1 MTEKN
6 FGQVVPFTL
15 SAARLRQ
22 GANVYRKRG
31 QHVEALELTRRAARE
46 EDTPSGWLAL
56 AKQLRTQ
63 GCWEQAASILTMLLS
78 RDEVLPETW
87 LELGRCAMAL
97 GWAELGTDCL
107 YHYLEEDP
115 WSSGAD
121 EARMM
126 LSGQEQP
133 GASRSPDRL
142 PLLVRRGLRAW
153 QEGKRELALRR
164 LKRALRMEERTERL
178 HITMAYLY
186 LSEDDVFSALKEI
199 SRAIHAA
206 PDSPQARLA
215 FCGVLAQQG
224 RVRAARAMLKQAR
237 RLCREVPSEELYISA
252 AWAAE
257 DYREAESY
265 LLERLRRWPG
275 RIALLLPLAD
285 VYWVRNRRERAMQVW
300 RHIQRIDPDDRRACA
315 MLKWAEN
322 DPDDPLPA
330 PGALPMEAL
339 KSHLTALSKAV
350 IANLPE
356 EELLRPGSETRA
368 MLDGCFD
375 IAEETQQNAALS
387 LLSESDHPAVIRY
400 LRQLLL
406 HPGVLPQARRRVLI
420 RLAELGQTGPMYML
434 MGNRVTTVQCQPV
447 DQARRPSLWRMFLPT
462 LLRET
467 RFWRQSAEI
476 TAFAADLWPMM
487 SPEQRRAA
495 AGREQVCYAKA
506 IELLYLRMTG
516 QEEAAENAAA
526 WMPVS
531 IRRVGRVLRR
541 LARMIDDT
549 RETLEQ

>member
-1 MTEKN
+1 
-6 FGQVVPFTL
+6 
-15 SAARLRQ
+15 
-22 GANVYRKRG
+22 
-31 QHVEALELTRRAARE
+31 
-46 EDTPSGWLAL
+46 
-56 AKQLRTQ
+56 
-63 GCWEQAASILTMLLS
+63 
-78 RDEVLPETW
+78 
-87 LELGRCAMAL
+87 
-97 GWAELGTDCL
+97 
-107 YHYLEEDP
+107 
-115 WSSGAD
+115 
-121 EARMM
+121 MM
-126 LSGQEQP
+126 LSGQEQSLQ
-133 GASRSPDRL
+133 SRSPDRL
-142 PLLVRRGLRAW
+142 PLLVRRGLRSW
-153 QEGKRELALRR
+153 QEGQRELALRR
-164 LKRALRMEERTERL
+164 IRRALRMEERTERL
-178 HITMAYLY
+178 HITLAYLY
-186 LSEDDVFSALKEI
+186 LSEDDVSSALKEI
-199 SRAIHAA
+199 FRAIHAA

-215 FCGVLAQQG
+215 LCGILAQQG
-224 RVRAARAMLKQAR
+224 KVRAARGMLKQAR
-237 RLCREVPSEELYISA
+237 KLCEEITSEELYISA

-257 DYREAESY
+257 DYREAEDY

-285 VYWVRNRRERAMQVW
+285 VYWVRNRRERATQVW
-300 RHIQRIDPDDRRACA
+300 RHIQRIDPDDRRAGA
-315 MLKWAEN
+315 MLKWAES
-322 DPDDPLPA
+322 DPDDSLPA

-339 KSHLTALSKAV
+339 KSHLMALSKAV

-375 IAEETQQNAALS
+375 IAEETQQIAALS
-387 LLSESDHPAVIRY
+387 LLSGSEHPAVIRY

-447 DQARRPSLWRMFLPT
+447 DVSQRPSLWRMFLPT

-487 SPEQRRAA
+487 SPEQRQAA

-506 IELLYLRMTG
+506 IELLYLRMTE
-516 QEEAAENAAA
+516 QEEAAESAAA

-549 RETLEQ
+549 PEKLEE

>member
-1 MTEKN
+1 MKDRN

-15 SAARLRQ
+15 SAARLRR
-22 GANVYRKRG
+22 GASVYRKRG
-31 QHVEALELTRRAARE
+31 QHVEAIELTRRAARE
-46 EDTPSGWLAL
+46 EDMPPGWLAL
-56 AKQLRTQ
+56 AQQLRAQ
-63 GCWEQAASILTMLLS
+63 GCWEQAASVLTMLLA

-87 LELGRCAMAL
+87 LELGRCARAV
-97 GWAELGTDCL
+97 GWTELATDCL

-115 WSSGAD
+115 WSAGAD

-126 LSGQEQP
+126 LSEQEPSFAVQ
-133 GASRSPDRL
+133 SPDRL

-153 QEGKRELALRR
+153 QEGRREMALRR
-164 LKRALRMEERTERL
+164 LRRALRMEERTERL
-178 HITMAYLY
+178 HITLAYLH
-186 LSEDDVFSALKEI
+186 LSGDDVSSALKEI
-199 SRAIHAA
+199 FRAIHAA
-206 PDSPQARLA
+206 PDNPQAWLA
-215 FCGVLAQQG
+215 LCGILAQQG
-224 RVRAARAMLKQAR
+224 KPRAALGVLRRAR
-237 RLCREVPSEELYISA
+237 RLCRDVTTEELYVSA

-257 DYREAESY
+257 AYREAEDY
-265 LLERLRRWPG
+265 LLERLRHWPN

-285 VYWVRNRRERAMQVW
+285 VYWVMNRRERAVQVW
-300 RHIQRIDPDDRRACA
+300 RHIQRIDPDDRRAGA
-315 MLKWAEN
+315 MLAWAES

-330 PGALPMEAL
+330 LGALPMEAMR
-339 KSHLTALSKAV
+339 SHLMALSKAV
-350 IANLPE
+350 IANLP

-375 IAEETQQNAALS
+375 IAEETQQSAALS
-387 LLSESDHPAVIRY
+387 LLSESEHPSVIRY

-406 HPGVLPQARRRVLI
+406 HPGVLPSVRRQVLVK
-420 RLAELGQTGPMYML
+420 LAESGQTGPMYML
-434 MGNRVTTVQCQPV
+434 MGNRVTTVQCQPM
-447 DQARRPSLWRMFLPT
+447 DQRRMNLWRMFLPV

-467 RFWRQSAEI
+467 RRWRQSAEI

-487 SPEQRRAA
+487 SPDQRRAA

-516 QEEAAENAAA
+516 QEEAAEVAAA

-549 RETLEQ
+549 DGE

>member
-1 MTEKN
+1 MKDRN

-15 SAARLRQ
+15 SAARLRR
-22 GANVYRKRG
+22 GASVYRKRG

-56 AKQLRTQ
+56 AQQLRAQ
-63 GCWEQAASILTMLLS
+63 GCWEQAASVLTMLLA

-87 LELGRCAMAL
+87 LELGRCARAV
-97 GWAELGTDCL
+97 GWTELAADCL

-115 WSSGAD
+115 WSAGAD

-126 LSGQEQP
+126 LSEQETPFTVQM
-133 GASRSPDRL
+133 PDRL

-153 QEGKRELALRR
+153 QEGRRELALRR
-164 LKRALRMEERTERL
+164 LRRALRMEEQTERL
-178 HITMAYLY
+178 HITLAYLY
-186 LSEDDVFSALKEI
+186 LSEDDASSALKEI
-199 SRAIHAA
+199 FRAIHAA
-206 PDSPQARLA
+206 PDSPQAWLA
-215 FCGVLAQQG
+215 LCGILAQQG
-224 RVRAARAMLKQAR
+224 KRRAALGVLRRAS
-237 RLCREVPSEELYISA
+237 RLCRDVTTEELYVSA

-257 DYREAESY
+257 AYREAEDY
-265 LLERLRRWPG
+265 LLERLRHWPN

-285 VYWVRNRRERAMQVW
+285 VFWVMNRRERAVQVW
-300 RHIQRIDPDDRRACA
+300 RHIQRIDPDDRRAGA
-315 MLKWAEN
+315 MLAWAES
-322 DPDDPLPA
+322 DPDDSLPA
-330 PGALPMEAL
+330 LGALPMEAMR
-339 KSHLTALSKAV
+339 SHLMALSKAV

-375 IAEETQQNAALS
+375 IAEETQQSAALS
-387 LLSESDHPAVIRY
+387 LLSESGHPSVIRY

-406 HPGVLPQARRRVLI
+406 HPGVLPQTRRQVLV

-447 DQARRPSLWRMFLPT
+447 EQRRMSLWRMFLPE

-467 RFWRQSAEI
+467 RRWRQSAEI
-476 TAFAADLWPMM
+476 AAFAADLWPMM
-487 SPEQRRAA
+487 SPDQRRAA

-516 QEEAAENAAA
+516 QEEAAQAAVA

-549 RETLEQ
+549 PEADRE